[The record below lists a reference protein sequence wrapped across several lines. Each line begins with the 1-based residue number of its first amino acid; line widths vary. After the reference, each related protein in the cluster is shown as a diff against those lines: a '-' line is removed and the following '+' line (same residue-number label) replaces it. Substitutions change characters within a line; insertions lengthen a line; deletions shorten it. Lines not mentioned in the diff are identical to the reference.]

1 MRPIDDIAA
10 RNLARILGR
19 PAESAAAMD
28 LDADLFDRYGLTSL
42 KMMLLITSICD
53 EAGGDLSRFS
63 EEDVAT
69 MRTLRSIVERLEPT
83 AGATGGER

>member
-10 RNLARILGR
+10 RSLARILGR
-19 PAESAAAMD
+19 PADAPAID
-28 LDADLFDRYGLTSL
+28 PDADLFDRYGLTSL

-53 EAGGDLSRFS
+53 EAGADLSRFS

-69 MRTLRSIVERLEPT
+69 MRTLRSIVERLEPA
-83 AGATGGER
+83 AGAAGGER